1 MLDSLPSNLFCSILV
16 FTSPKEVFASKRVSR
31 RFLRESKR
39 PSVWKRLL
47 QSKYPDIPI
56 YGDYE
61 DVVRQLEKPIQPRHP
76 SLEKFEFILTV
87 FVANKRIFTERWQK
101 GVRPFNNQI
110 NPDTASKFWKELDAS
125 DCEDDG
131 IYCDLTVIL
140 HTPTKQYRRVRIHLV
155 DGDVNH
161 LNFIEGLERDESTI
175 DVQIK
180 REEEKTTYSLSVWSE
195 F

>member
-16 FTSPKEVFASKRVSR
+16 FTSPKDVFASKRVSR
-31 RFLRESKR
+31 RFLQESKR
-39 PSVWKRLL
+39 PSVWKQLL

-101 GVRPFNNQI
+101 GVRPFKNQI
-110 NPDTASKFWKELDAS
+110 NPDTASKFWKEFDAW
-125 DCEDDG
+125 DEADG

-140 HTPTKQYRRVRIHLV
+140 HTPTKQYRRVRLHFEDV
-155 DGDVNH
+155 DFDHVY
-161 LNFIEGLERDESTI
+161 FYEGLERDESTI
-175 DVQIK
+175 DVQI
-180 REEEKTTYSLSVWSE
+180 
-195 F
+195 